1 MKGISTFLWFD
12 DQAEDAARFYVSLFP
27 NSRITGGVE
36 LEDTGPGRD
45 ERATTVS
52 FEIDGKPFT
61 ALNGGP
67 IFSHSPAISF
77 VISCEDQAEVDHYW
91 DRLTDGGEESMCGWL
106 VDRFG
111 ISWQVVPTM
120 LFDVL
125 GGPDAEGRARATTAM
140 LEMRRLDI
148 AALQAAYDGR

>member
-12 DQAEDAARFYVSLFP
+12 GRALEAARFYVSVFP
-27 NSRITGGVE
+27 NSHIVGE
-36 LEDTGPGRD
+36 SAFEDARLGKEQTV
-45 ERATTVS
+45 TTVS
-52 FEIDGKPFT
+52 FELDGRPFT
-61 ALNGGP
+61 GLNGGP
-67 IFSHSPAISF
+67 LFSFTPAISF
-77 VISCEDQAEVDHYW
+77 VIPCEDQAEVDYYW
-91 DRLTDGGEESMCGWL
+91 ERLCDGGEESMCGWL

-125 GGPDAEGRARATTAM
+125 GGPDPQGTARATAAM

-148 AALQAAYDGR
+148 AALQAAYDGL